1 MRKLVVCAGLALL
14 TTACGE
20 EVKQA
25 NGLLYQA
32 GDTTSQAA
40 PGSAYTDSV
49 PVGPDGKKA
58 MLRVNWTVS
67 RDSANCLRI
76 ASVRVDRVG
85 GDPGVNITSVRH
97 RPTDCATG
105 MDEADTTRYES
116 ARIFVDYKARK
127 GIQSYSFSGPVAEV
141 SGSGRMKQ

>member
-32 GDTTSQAA
+32 GDTASRPV
-40 PGSAYTDSV
+40 PGSAYSDSV

-58 MLRVNWTVS
+58 MLRVNWTVE
-67 RDSANCLRI
+67 RDSANCLRV
-76 ASVRVDRVG
+76 ASMRVDRVG
-85 GDPGVNITSVRH
+85 GDPGVNITGVRH
-97 RPTDCATG
+97 RSTG
-105 MDEADTTRYES
+105 CETSQEGSDTTRFET
-116 ARIFVDYKARK
+116 ARISLDYTARK
-127 GIQSYSFSGPVAEV
+127 GIESFKFSGPVAEV
-141 SGSGRMKQ
+141 TGSGRLKK